1 MCFLIIYVF
10 FSISIL
16 LYSYNINVYQELK
29 ARTKLCIFFKVDRA
43 RKMQKKKKVL
53 SHHLK
58 WKGVKW
64 EDAGVDR
71 Q

>member
-1 MCFLIIYVF
+1 MCFLIICLF

-29 ARTKLCIFFKVDRA
+29 AITKLHFLKVDRA
-43 RKMQKKKKVL
+43 SKMQKKKRVL

-58 WKGVKW
+58 WEGVKW
-64 EDAGVDR
+64 DDAGVDR